1 MFGVK
6 NKVNKINIGIIG
18 LGTVGCGVVKTL
30 KNFPN
35 INIVQIAVRN
45 KNKKRNI
52 DNLNESIITDNAYDI
67 VNNPEID
74 IVVEVA
80 GGVNPAFDL
89 LTKAL
94 NNGKNIV
101 TANKELLA
109 KHGDELFKLA
119 NEKGLIILYEAAI
132 AGGIPIIMPLKMTL
146 CGNKISKIQ
155 GILNGTT
162 NYILTKMKENKEPY
176 EDVLKEAQDLGYAE
190 TDPTNDVMGYDAAY
204 KICTLAKIGF
214 NSQVDINKIYTEGIT
229 KITDEDIEFADE
241 LGYTIKLVAQASLNE
256 QSEADIRVHPVLVKN
271 DNVLAK
277 ISNATNAVKVC
288 GAPVG
293 EVCFIGP
300 GAGEMPTASSVVGDI
315 LILASEIENT
325 NGTKSLCLMMKNSD
339 TKASQIDISQTENE
353 YYMLIVAQDHKGVIG
368 TIGKIC
374 GDNNISIQ
382 TVMQRGIEN
391 DNMAKIVVI
400 TSKSKEN
407 DIKNAI
413 DEMKT
418 NESICTIKSLI
429 RVLN

>member
-1 MFGVK
+1 MK
-6 NKVNKINIGIIG
+6 KINIGIIG

-30 KNFPN
+30 KNFSQ
-35 INIVQIAVRN
+35 INIVKMGVKN

-52 DNLNESIITDNAYDI
+52 EDLDENLITCDAYEI
-67 VNNPEID
+67 VNNPKID

-80 GGVNPAFDL
+80 GGVNPTYDL
-89 LTKAL
+89 IKTAL
-94 NNGKNIV
+94 SNGKHIV

-109 KHGDELFKLA
+109 KHGDELFKIA
-119 NEKGLIILYEAAI
+119 NEKKLIILYEAAI

-162 NYILTKMKENKEPY
+162 NYILTKMKENKESY
-176 EDVLKEAQDLGYAE
+176 DDVLNEAQELGYAE

-229 KITDEDIEFADE
+229 KITDEDITFADE
-241 LGYTIKLVAQASLNE
+241 LGYTIKLVAQASMNE
-256 QSEADIRVHPVLVKN
+256 KKEVDIRVHPVLVKN

-277 ISNATNAVKVC
+277 INNATNAVKVC
-288 GAPVG
+288 GTPVG

-315 LILASEIENT
+315 LILASEIEDKNA
-325 NGTKSLCLMMKNSD
+325 TKSLNLMMKTADVSAN
-339 TKASQIDISQTENE
+339 QIDISKTLNE

-368 TIGKIC
+368 TIGRIC

-400 TSKSKEN
+400 TSQSKES
-407 DIKNAI
+407 DVSNAI
-413 DEMKT
+413 ADMK
-418 NESICTIKSLI
+418 NDESICEIKSLI

>member
-1 MFGVK
+1 MK
-6 NKVNKINIGIIG
+6 QINIGIIG

-30 KNFPN
+30 NNFPN
-35 INIVQIAVRN
+35 INIVKIAVKN

-52 DNLNESIITDNAYDI
+52 DNLDESIITDNAYEI
-67 VNNPEID
+67 VNDSKID
-74 IVVEVA
+74 IVVEVV
-80 GGVNPAFDL
+80 GGVNPAYDL
-89 LTKAL
+89 LKTAL
-94 NNGKNIV
+94 HNGKHIV

-109 KHGDELFKLA
+109 KHGDDLFKIA
-119 NEKGLIILYEAAI
+119 NEKNLIILYEAAI

-146 CGNKISKIQ
+146 CANKISKIQ

-162 NYILTKMKENKEPY
+162 NYILTKMKDNNESY
-176 EDVLKEAQDLGYAE
+176 DDVLKEAQELGYAE

-229 KITDEDIEFADE
+229 KITDEDISFAGE
-241 LGYTIKLVAQASLNE
+241 LGYTIKLVAQASINE
-256 QSEADIRVHPVLVKN
+256 KNEADIRVHPVLVKN

-277 ISNATNAVKVC
+277 INNATNAVKVC
-288 GAPVG
+288 GTPVG

-325 NGTKSLCLMMKNSD
+325 NSTKSLNLMMRTCDS
-339 TKASQIDISQTENE
+339 KANQIDISQTLNE

-400 TSKSKEN
+400 TSQSKES
-407 DIKNAI
+407 DVANAI
-413 DEMKT
+413 ADMK
-418 NESICTIKSLI
+418 NDESICEIKSLI

>member
-1 MFGVK
+1 MK
-6 NKVNKINIGIIG
+6 KINIGIIG

-30 KNFPN
+30 KNFSQ
-35 INIVQIAVRN
+35 INIVKIGVKN

-52 DNLNESIITDNAYDI
+52 EDLDENLITCDAYEI
-67 VNNPEID
+67 VNNPKID

-80 GGVNPAFDL
+80 GGVNPTYDL
-89 LTKAL
+89 IKTAL
-94 NNGKNIV
+94 SNGKHIV

-109 KHGDELFKLA
+109 KHGDELFKIA
-119 NEKGLIILYEAAI
+119 KIKKLIILYEAAI

-162 NYILTKMKENKEPY
+162 NYILTKMKENKESY
-176 EDVLKEAQDLGYAE
+176 DDVLNEAQELGYAE

-229 KITDEDIEFADE
+229 KITDEDITFADE
-241 LGYTIKLVAQASLNE
+241 LGYTIKLVAQASMNE
-256 QSEADIRVHPVLVKN
+256 KKEVDIRVHPVLVKN

-277 ISNATNAVKVC
+277 INNATNAVKVC
-288 GAPVG
+288 GTPVG

-315 LILASEIENT
+315 LILASEIEDKNA
-325 NGTKSLCLMMKNSD
+325 TKSLNLMMKTADVSAN
-339 TKASQIDISQTENE
+339 QIDISKTLNE

-368 TIGKIC
+368 TIGRIC

-400 TSKSKEN
+400 TSQSKES
-407 DIKNAI
+407 DVSNAI
-413 DEMKT
+413 ADMK
-418 NESICTIKSLI
+418 NDESICEIKSLI

>member
-1 MFGVK
+1 MK
-6 NKVNKINIGIIG
+6 KINIGIIG

-30 KNFPN
+30 KNFSQ
-35 INIVQIAVRN
+35 INIVKIGVKN

-52 DNLNESIITDNAYDI
+52 EDLDENLITCDAYEI
-67 VNNPEID
+67 VNNPKID

-80 GGVNPAFDL
+80 GGVNPTYDL
-89 LTKAL
+89 IKTAL
-94 NNGKNIV
+94 SNGKHIV

-109 KHGDELFKLA
+109 KHGDELFKIA
-119 NEKGLIILYEAAI
+119 NEKKLIILYEAAI

-162 NYILTKMKENKEPY
+162 NYILTKMKENKESY
-176 EDVLKEAQDLGYAE
+176 DDVLNEAQELGYAE

-229 KITDEDIEFADE
+229 KITDEDITFADE
-241 LGYTIKLVAQASLNE
+241 LGYTIKLVAQASMNE
-256 QSEADIRVHPVLVKN
+256 KKEVDIRVHPVLVKN

-277 ISNATNAVKVC
+277 INNATNAVKVC
-288 GAPVG
+288 GTPVG

-315 LILASEIENT
+315 LILASEIEDKNA
-325 NGTKSLCLMMKNSD
+325 TKSLNLMMKTADVSAN
-339 TKASQIDISQTENE
+339 QIDISQTLNE

-368 TIGKIC
+368 TIGRIC

-400 TSKSKEN
+400 TSQSKES
-407 DIKNAI
+407 DVSNAI
-413 DEMKT
+413 ADMK
-418 NESICTIKSLI
+418 NDESICEIKSLI

>member
-1 MFGVK
+1 MK
-6 NKVNKINIGIIG
+6 KINIGIIG

-30 KNFPN
+30 KNFSQ
-35 INIVQIAVRN
+35 INIVKIGVKN

-52 DNLNESIITDNAYDI
+52 EDLDENLITCDAYEI
-67 VNNPEID
+67 VNNPKID

-80 GGVNPAFDL
+80 GGVNPTYDL
-89 LTKAL
+89 IKTAL
-94 NNGKNIV
+94 SNGKHIV

-109 KHGDELFKLA
+109 KHGDELFKIA
-119 NEKGLIILYEAAI
+119 NEKKLIILYEAAI

-162 NYILTKMKENKEPY
+162 NYILTKMKENKESY
-176 EDVLKEAQDLGYAE
+176 DDVLNEAQELGYAE

-229 KITDEDIEFADE
+229 KITDEDITFADE
-241 LGYTIKLVAQASLNE
+241 LGYTIKLVAQASMNE
-256 QSEADIRVHPVLVKN
+256 KKEVDIRVHPVLVKN

-277 ISNATNAVKVC
+277 INNATNAVKVC
-288 GAPVG
+288 GTPVG

-315 LILASEIENT
+315 LILASEIEDKNA
-325 NGTKSLCLMMKNSD
+325 TKSLNLMMKTADVSAN
-339 TKASQIDISQTENE
+339 QIDISKTLNE

-368 TIGKIC
+368 TIGRIC

-400 TSKSKEN
+400 TSQSKES
-407 DIKNAI
+407 DVSNAI
-413 DEMKT
+413 ADMK
-418 NESICTIKSLI
+418 NDESICEIKSLI

>member
-1 MFGVK
+1 MKRV
-6 NKVNKINIGIIG
+6 NIGIIG

-30 KNFPN
+30 KAFPE

-45 KNKKRNI
+45 KNKKRNL
-52 DNLNESIITDNAYDI
+52 DSLDESIITDNAYDV

-74 IVVEVA
+74 IIVEVA
-80 GGVNPAFDL
+80 GGVEPTFDL
-89 LTKAL
+89 LKTAL
-94 NNGKNIV
+94 KSDKHIV

-109 KHGDELFKLA
+109 KHGDELFQLA
-119 NEKGLIILYEAAI
+119 NDRNLIILYEAAI

-146 CGNKISKIQ
+146 CANKISRIE

-162 NYILTKMKENKEPY
+162 NYILTKMKENNESY
-176 EDVLKEAQDLGYAE
+176 DDVLKEAQELGYAE

-204 KICTLAKIGF
+204 KICTLAKIAF
-214 NSQVDINKIYTEGIT
+214 NSQIDINKIYTEGIT
-229 KITDEDIEFADE
+229 KITDEDISFANE
-241 LGYTIKLVAQASLNE
+241 LGYTIKLVAQASVNE
-256 QSEADIRVHPVLVKN
+256 KSEADIRVHPVLVSN

-277 ISNATNAVKVC
+277 ISNATNAVKLC
-288 GAPVG
+288 GTPVG

-315 LILASEIENT
+315 LILASEIKNA
-325 NGTKSLCLMMKNSD
+325 NNSKSLSLMMKTGNKNV
-339 TKASQIDISQTENE
+339 TQVDISNTINE
-353 YYMLIVAQDHKGVIG
+353 YYILIFAKNNKGVIG

-400 TSKSKEN
+400 TSKSQEL
-407 DIKNAI
+407 DVKNAI
-413 DEMKT
+413 CDLKN
-418 NESICTIKSLI
+418 NESICEIKSLI

>member
-1 MFGVK
+1 M
-6 NKVNKINIGIIG
+6 
-18 LGTVGCGVVKTL
+18 
-30 KNFPN
+30 
-35 INIVQIAVRN
+35 
-45 KNKKRNI
+45 
-52 DNLNESIITDNAYDI
+52 
-67 VNNPEID
+67 
-74 IVVEVA
+74 
-80 GGVNPAFDL
+80 
-89 LTKAL
+89 
-94 NNGKNIV
+94 
-101 TANKELLA
+101 
-109 KHGDELFKLA
+109 
-119 NEKGLIILYEAAI
+119 
-132 AGGIPIIMPLKMTL
+132 
-146 CGNKISKIQ
+146 
-155 GILNGTT
+155 
-162 NYILTKMKENKEPY
+162 
-176 EDVLKEAQDLGYAE
+176 
-190 TDPTNDVMGYDAAY
+190 
-204 KICTLAKIGF
+204 
-214 NSQVDINKIYTEGIT
+214 
-229 KITDEDIEFADE
+229 
-241 LGYTIKLVAQASLNE
+241 AQASLNE

-288 GAPVG
+288 GTPVG

-407 DIKNAI
+407 EIKNAI

>member
-1 MFGVK
+1 MK
-6 NKVNKINIGIIG
+6 KINIGIIG

-30 KNFPN
+30 KNFSQ
-35 INIVQIAVRN
+35 INIVKIGVKN

-52 DNLNESIITDNAYDI
+52 EDLDENLITCDAYEI
-67 VNNPEID
+67 VNNPKID

-80 GGVNPAFDL
+80 GGVNPTYDL
-89 LTKAL
+89 IKTAL
-94 NNGKNIV
+94 SNGKHIV

-109 KHGDELFKLA
+109 KHGDELFKIA
-119 NEKGLIILYEAAI
+119 NEKKLIILYEAAI

-162 NYILTKMKENKEPY
+162 NYILTKMKENKESY
-176 EDVLKEAQDLGYAE
+176 DDVLNEAQELGYAE

-229 KITDEDIEFADE
+229 KITDEDITFADE
-241 LGYTIKLVAQASLNE
+241 LGYTIKLVAQASMNE
-256 QSEADIRVHPVLVKN
+256 KKEVDIRVHPVLVKN

-277 ISNATNAVKVC
+277 INNATNAVKVC
-288 GAPVG
+288 GTPVG

-315 LILASEIENT
+315 LILASEIEDKNA
-325 NGTKSLCLMMKNSD
+325 TKSLNLMMKTADVSAN
-339 TKASQIDISQTENE
+339 QIDISQTLNE

-368 TIGKIC
+368 TIGRIC

-391 DNMAKIVVI
+391 DNKAKIVVI
-400 TSKSKEN
+400 TSQSKES
-407 DIKNAI
+407 DVSNAI
-413 DEMKT
+413 ADMK
-418 NESICTIKSLI
+418 NDESICEIKSLI

>member
-1 MFGVK
+1 MK
-6 NKVNKINIGIIG
+6 KINIGIIG

-30 KNFPN
+30 KNFSQ
-35 INIVQIAVRN
+35 INIVKIGVKN

-52 DNLNESIITDNAYDI
+52 EDLDENLITCDAYEI
-67 VNNPEID
+67 VNNPKID

-80 GGVNPAFDL
+80 GGVNPTYDL
-89 LTKAL
+89 IKTAL
-94 NNGKNIV
+94 SNGKHIV

-109 KHGDELFKLA
+109 KHGDELFKIA
-119 NEKGLIILYEAAI
+119 NEKKLIILYEAAI

-146 CGNKISKIQ
+146 CGNNISKIQ

-162 NYILTKMKENKEPY
+162 NYILTKMKENKESY
-176 EDVLKEAQDLGYAE
+176 DDVLNEAQELGYAE

-229 KITDEDIEFADE
+229 KITDEDITFADE
-241 LGYTIKLVAQASLNE
+241 LGYTIKLVAQASMNE
-256 QSEADIRVHPVLVKN
+256 KKEVDIRVHPVLVKN

-277 ISNATNAVKVC
+277 INNATNAVKVC
-288 GAPVG
+288 GTPVG

-315 LILASEIENT
+315 LILASEIEDKNA
-325 NGTKSLCLMMKNSD
+325 TKSLNLMMKTADVSAN
-339 TKASQIDISQTENE
+339 QIDISQTLNE

-368 TIGKIC
+368 TIGRIC

-400 TSKSKEN
+400 TSQSKES
-407 DIKNAI
+407 DVSNAI
-413 DEMKT
+413 ADMK
-418 NESICTIKSLI
+418 NDESICEIKSLI

>member
-1 MFGVK
+1 MK
-6 NKVNKINIGIIG
+6 KINIGIIG

-30 KNFPN
+30 KNFSQ
-35 INIVQIAVRN
+35 INIVKIGVKN

-52 DNLNESIITDNAYDI
+52 EDLDENLITCDAYEI
-67 VNNPEID
+67 VNNPKID

-80 GGVNPAFDL
+80 GGVNPTYEL
-89 LTKAL
+89 IKTAL
-94 NNGKNIV
+94 SNGKHIV

-109 KHGDELFKLA
+109 KHGDELFKIA
-119 NEKGLIILYEAAI
+119 NEKKLIILYEAAI

-162 NYILTKMKENKEPY
+162 NYILTKMKENKESY
-176 EDVLKEAQDLGYAE
+176 DDVLNEAQELGYAE

-229 KITDEDIEFADE
+229 KITDEDITFADE
-241 LGYTIKLVAQASLNE
+241 LGYTIKLVAQASMNE
-256 QSEADIRVHPVLVKN
+256 KKEVDIRVHPVLVKN

-277 ISNATNAVKVC
+277 INNATNAVKVC
-288 GAPVG
+288 GTPVG

-315 LILASEIENT
+315 LILASEIEDKNA
-325 NGTKSLCLMMKNSD
+325 TKSLNLMMKTADVSAN
-339 TKASQIDISQTENE
+339 QIDISKTLNE

-368 TIGKIC
+368 TIGRIC

-400 TSKSKEN
+400 TSQSKES
-407 DIKNAI
+407 DVSNAI
-413 DEMKT
+413 ADMK
-418 NESICTIKSLI
+418 NDESICEIKSLI